1 MLSLQ
6 AHGLL
11 GLEAARQLKRLL
23 FPLGLLAAVLH
34 ELTGAEP

>member
-1 MLSLQ
+1 MLSVQ

-11 GLEAARQLKRLL
+11 DLEAADQLQRLL

-34 ELTGAEP
+34 ELTGAES